1 MILQVLWVPVVL
13 HWDQRIGFE
22 LLLRQFHDLM
32 VKIDQLLVFGAH
44 LTVEFAQSSLHA
56 RVFILNFV
64 KFNLQVVILM
74 GDFFDLDRWLDCMT
88 AF

>member
-1 MILQVLWVPVVL
+1 MQVLWVPVML
-13 HWDQRIGFE
+13 NWDQRIGFE
-22 LLLRQFHDLM
+22 LLLRQFNDLL
-32 VKIDQLLVFGAH
+32 VEIDQLLVFGAH
-44 LTVEFAQSSLHA
+44 LTVEFAQTSLHT
-56 RVFILNFV
+56 RVFILDLV